1 MPPDKPPPLDTSQ
14 PLYVSVREGSLV
26 PRFTLAGKVS
36 GYIGAERGEGR
47 AYVWRPEVIVMIP
60 AAEVAAHRKSY
71 THALANGDLVRRTA
85 RDFAAQQ
92 REQKA
97 KEQREADAS
106 HSGSTSASA
115 GGEQ

>member
-1 MPPDKPPPLDTSQ
+1 MPPDTPPPNITQ
-14 PLYVSVREGSLV
+14 PLYVSIREGALV

-47 AYVWRPEVIVMIP
+47 AYVWRPDVITMIP
-60 AAEVAAHRKSY
+60 AVEAVKHRKAY
-71 THALANGDLVRRTA
+71 GHALANGDLVPRTA
-85 RDFAAQQ
+85 DEFEAQQ
-92 REQKA
+92 RAALQK